1 MFIQRVTMEC
11 MTCSIMRVWQSLIKY
26 FWSLRGAR
34 MARIITLNIAHT
46 SGRPKCRAQTFNYIP
61 CVLELSHAACCNLIG
76 VWKFLNGDKPDV
88 HDSPDPLSLLE

>member
-1 MFIQRVTMEC
+1 
-11 MTCSIMRVWQSLIKY
+11 
-26 FWSLRGAR
+26 

-46 SGRPKCRAQTFNYIP
+46 SGRPKCRARTFNYIP

-88 HDSPDPLSLLE
+88 HDFPDPLSS